1 MNLIKSIA
9 GMVALLAAAVSS
21 VCAAD
26 QAIILNENSY
36 WRAAY
41 LFGNERVSP
50 ERMKEGP
57 SKWVDAKVLDKTKK
71 DIQQYAGHVKF
82 KHRFR
87 NFSLDKWHEYVY
99 MQTTSKSQSSHN
111 HGLTWEKLPLPEKWA
126 QPDFDDLDWP
136 RLRNPHLLGAPPER
150 YCSGMAQLDIGRAA
164 FRGYF
169 VLTEAAGTDFSLTLT
184 YRGGVRVILNG
195 QEIARQHLPKGAL
208 DLKTTAEEY
217 PPEAYVV
224 LDGEEEANG
233 ADKKQDA
240 FLFWADLYGAFQ
252 QVKPSANVLIRPQ
265 TKMVWDRV
273 QGLRDR
279 KIESLKLPAKLLKKG
294 SNCLAIE
301 VFRSNLHPV
310 VLNRRTP
317 WGVSSQSPNSNVAWS
332 HCCLPG
338 LELIESI
345 TNNGLNKAS
354 FGALTSLRKPIGVR
368 VWAED
373 IHAELYPFDFLENGA
388 PVGKLHAL
396 GPKNGSAAAMLIVG
410 TDKELNQVKVEV
422 GELKH
427 AQGGASLVA
436 SNIQLFS
443 LDRLFVKNNTGLTRS
458 FNEMRGCVLQKRYP
472 KELPIFM
479 KYDFQ
484 RGYDVYLQN
493 KLSYLDRL
501 QPGILAQVKPDT
513 IQPYWLGLQIPKDAR
528 AGTYAGMV
536 TVSGQGLSQTV
547 LPLAVEVMDWTLP
560 DPSAFQTVVGIEQ
573 NPYAVAKQYK
583 AKLWSEEHVRLL
595 EASMKQLGRV
605 GNDWLNIPCVRKT
618 QYGNREDQMIQWTRK
633 KDGSLTFDFTVLDR
647 YLDLALKYWGTPQVV
662 NFVVVPGNQWDISVD
677 VFDEASGK
685 NIIVPLCDTK
695 TGLLE
700 ERKADWAAF
709 AKAVQGHMKARNL
722 LSATYW
728 GYRWDYGGYE
738 NLVTFLAEVTPEIYW
753 TRAPHHFGILEKRD
767 KISTCQYGWDCDVD
781 LLQYGWKCEKFYLFN
796 GSCRV
801 NPIDENNP
809 PHVYRTFVDTG
820 LNSGLRGIAQVG
832 GDHWDAFGDG
842 FTMGV
847 PRYAGFAPESL
858 LYPGDHGA
866 VSSVRYEALLQ
877 GLQEAEARICIEQA
891 LESGKLPDVLKAE
904 LKQALVSYAN
914 EKAFSFGYHPYL
926 KENYGWMARARII
939 YNAAARAA
947 KGL

>member
-1 MNLIKSIA
+1 MNSIKSIIVI
-9 GMVALLAAAVSS
+9 VASIAAAVSP
-21 VCAAD
+21 VWAAD
-26 QAIILNENSY
+26 QAERGIILNEHSY

-41 LFGNERVSP
+41 LFGNEQVSP
-50 ERMKEGP
+50 ERLKEGP
-57 SKWVDAKVLDKTKK
+57 SKWVDAKVLEKTMKN
-71 DIQQYAGHVKF
+71 IQHYAGHAKLKQQF
-82 KHRFR
+82 K
-87 NFSLDKWHEYVY
+87 NFSMDKWHEHVY
-99 MQTTSKSQSSHN
+99 MPTTSKSQYSNN
-111 HGLTWEKLPLPEKWA
+111 HGLTWEKLPLPEGWA

-136 RLRNPHLLGAPPER
+136 RLRNPHLLGTPPENG

-169 VLTEAAGTDFSLTLT
+169 VVTEAAGADFSLTLT

-217 PPEAYVV
+217 PPEAYVM
-224 LDGEEEANG
+224 LEGEAYGEVQ
-233 ADKKQDA
+233 KKEA

-252 QVKPSANVLIRPQ
+252 QVKPSNYKPIYPQ
-265 TKMVWDRV
+265 TKEVWDRV

-279 KIESLKLPAKLLKKG
+279 KIENLKLPANLLKKG

-310 VLNRRTP
+310 VLNSREQ
-317 WGVSSQSPNSNVAWS
+317 WGLSLQTWS
-332 HCCLPG
+332 HCCLPD
-338 LELIESI
+338 LEL
-345 TNNGLNKAS
+345 KAAT
-354 FGALTSLRKPIGVR
+354 GALPSLRKPAGIR

-373 IHAELYPFDFLENGA
+373 IHAELYSFDFLENGA
-388 PVGKLHAL
+388 PAGKLHAL

-410 TDKELNQVKVEV
+410 TDKELKQIKVEV

-427 AQGGASLVA
+427 EKGGASLDA
-436 SNIQLFS
+436 SDLQLFS
-443 LDRLFVKNNTGLTRS
+443 LDQLFVKNNSGLTRS
-458 FNEMRGCVLQKRYP
+458 FNDHRGFVLQKRYP
-472 KELPIFM
+472 EELPFLL
-479 KYDFQ
+479 KFGFH
-484 RGYDVYLQN
+484 RGYEFYLQN

-513 IQPYWLGLQIPKDAR
+513 IQPYWIGVQIPKDAR
-528 AGTYAGMV
+528 AGIYTGTV
-536 TVSGQGLSQTV
+536 TVSGQGMSQTV

-560 DPSAFQTVVGIEQ
+560 DPGAFQTVVGIEQ
-573 NPYAVAKQYK
+573 NPYAVAKQYN
-583 AKLWSEEHVRLL
+583 AKLWSDEHVRLL
-595 EASMKQLGRV
+595 EASMKQLGRA

-633 KDGSLTFDFTVLDR
+633 KDGTLAFDFAVFDR
-647 YLDLALKYWGTPQVV
+647 YLGLALKHWGTPQVV
-662 NFVVVPGNQWDISVD
+662 NFVVVPGNQWDISVN
-677 VFDEASGK
+677 VFDETSGK
-685 NIIVPLCDTK
+685 NVVVQLCDTK

-700 ERKADWAAF
+700 ERKADWAVF
-709 AKAVQGHMKARNL
+709 AKAVHGHMKTRKL

-738 NLVTFLAEVTPEIYW
+738 NLVDFLAEATPEIYW
-753 TRAPHHFGILEKRD
+753 TRAPHHFGIPGKRD
-767 KISTCQYGWDCDVD
+767 KISTCQYGWGCDVD
-781 LLQYGWKCEKFYLFN
+781 LLQYGWKSEKFYLFN
-796 GSCRV
+796 GSCRA
-801 NPIDENNP
+801 NPISENNP

-832 GDHWDAFGDG
+832 GDHWESFGDG

-847 PRYAGFAPESL
+847 PRYAGFSPESL

-891 LESGKLPDVLKAE
+891 LEGGKLPDALKAE

-926 KENYGWMARARII
+926 RENYGWMARVRII
-939 YNAAARAA
+939 YNAAAKA
-947 KGL
+947 KQALRSPVGGKNQ